1 MYVHKRYLF
10 LKDVDVA
17 GDEET
22 CDEMVEYVSPEQL
35 GEQLVTLSSL
45 PESRWKN
52 LLSLDVIKV
61 MILGTPLLICCSI
74 WIVFFKAAIRT
85 ISPVKQTIV
94 LTIFF
99 DIQEVLRRKYFITF
113 AITISATCKR
123 DV

>member
-17 GDEET
+17 GGEET

-61 MILGTPLLICCSI
+61 MILGAPLLIYCSI
-74 WIVFFKAAIRT
+74 WIVFFKKDIRA
-85 ISPVKQTIV
+85 ISPVM
-94 LTIFF
+94 
-99 DIQEVLRRKYFITF
+99 
-113 AITISATCKR
+113 
-123 DV
+123 